1 MEGRGRKKH
10 SPLLFSVYEDLR
22 LTSERREGGREG
34 ALSVPSIRLRTRF
47 LSHGLNE
54 RGGGRVK
61 RSFLPD
67 DDGLL
72 NALRMGNETRGDEKK
87 IINKAIGNFFHS
99 YHSFAR

>member
-54 RGGGRVK
+54 RGGGGGRVK

-72 NALRMGNETRGDEKK
+72 NALRRGNETRGDEK
-87 IINKAIGNFFHS
+87 INK
-99 YHSFAR
+99 